1 MPSSSLPSAPLSA
14 WPTAVRLVAQWLD
27 RRERVDLIMESLPKE
42 FSGAERARCQNLVF
56 GAIRHASRIE
66 VALSRLITH
75 APRFSTR
82 AVLHV
87 AGYELIEAGAGR
99 LEDGQVAKIVHHAVE
114 QAKTLTS
121 PAEARLVNAV
131 VRKLAT
137 GFHTQ
142 PPPTRISPPEVLAEY
157 YSHPEWLVRR
167 WLPLYGADATRKLL
181 VWNQKPPAVYARWR
195 HPGEPVPEWLK
206 KTEWPD
212 FYEVPSGRWAELE
225 PFLKNGDVYLQN
237 PGTRLAVEL
246 LAPKPK
252 ETVLDLCSAPGGK
265 SMLIADT
272 MRSGRLVA
280 VDLPGARVDRL
291 KQNLA
296 SLDIQVALVQTDI
309 LKGTA
314 AFKEHELPV
323 EYSAVLIDV
332 PCSNSGVMSHRVDV
346 KWRLESPD
354 FAKHSRQQGALLRA
368 AARMVAPGGRLV
380 YSTCSIDPEENEGVV
395 KAFLKDNSEHFSLEG
410 QRVSYPWE
418 SGHDGAGAF
427 LLVRR

>member
-1 MPSSSLPSAPLSA
+1 M
-14 WPTAVRLVAQWLD
+14 
-27 RRERVDLIMESLPKE
+27 
-42 FSGAERARCQNLVF
+42 
-56 GAIRHASRIE
+56 
-66 VALSRLITH
+66 
-75 APRFSTR
+75 
-82 AVLHV
+82 
-87 AGYELIEAGAGR
+87 
-99 LEDGQVAKIVHHAVE
+99 
-114 QAKTLTS
+114 
-121 PAEARLVNAV
+121 
-131 VRKLAT
+131 
-137 GFHTQ
+137 
-142 PPPTRISPPEVLAEY
+142 
-157 YSHPEWLVRR
+157 
-167 WLPLYGADATRKLL
+167 
-181 VWNQKPPAVYARWR
+181 
-195 HPGEPVPEWLK
+195 
-206 KTEWPD
+206 
-212 FYEVPSGRWAELE
+212 E